1 MTAVISNNVFA
12 PAQTASFKFNV
23 QPASTVVMTNNIFQ
37 SDNITRDMLPSLTS
51 SGNVFLPFAKT
62 PASQEFAQAFVPTA
76 AVAQ

>member
-1 MTAVISNNVFA
+1 
-12 PAQTASFKFNV
+12 
-23 QPASTVVMTNNIFQ
+23 VVMTNNIFQ